1 MPWHEPIPRSDL
13 DRLYRN
19 HNLWLQ
25 GWLRR
30 QTECPQLAADL
41 MQDTYLRILAS
52 SSALA
57 LLRELREPR
66 NYLTTVARRVL
77 FDRLRRQRLERAYLE
92 ALAIRPEYQ
101 AISTEE
107 RVLILDRL
115 REIDRLLDGC
125 GARAKQAFLMAQCLG
140 MSYVEIAQR
149 LGVSLSSVKKYM
161 VKATERCLLLE
172 FDEQP

>member
-1 MPWHEPIPRSDL
+1 MNQSPRSDL

-19 HNLWLQ
+19 HNLRLQ

-77 FDRLRRQRLERAYLE
+77 FDRLRRQRLERATSKPWPF
-92 ALAIRPEYQ
+92 APNTRQSP
-101 AISTEE
+101 
-107 RVLILDRL
+107 RKN
-115 REIDRLLDGC
+115 GC
-125 GARAKQAFLMAQCLG
+125 
-140 MSYVEIAQR
+140 
-149 LGVSLSSVKKYM
+149 
-161 VKATERCLLLE
+161 
-172 FDEQP
+172 